1 MPAVDERRFGKHG
14 SDMPRTVIG
23 VMSAVFGTAEQFQ
36 ARRDLPTWA
45 VHLSRCDGRWV
56 GSALVSAVDWK
67 DRRPA

>member
-45 VHLSRCDGRWV
+45 VHLSDAMV
-56 GSALVSAVDWK
+56 AGSVALWY
-67 DRRPA
+67 RQ